1 MQLHDAHLAARMPN
15 GSLAMEGMANAA
27 VATFLV
33 EALHKY
39 ITGDLLGLEFLGQVG
54 EASGSMGGVA
64 AAILVPIAMGVNP
77 IYAVVAGAAVGGS
90 GHDIYPVKNRRDN
103 LHGNR
108 PVTDRYGIPSWR
120 TSCRKRRGID
130 LQTSS

>member
-1 MQLHDAHLAARMPN
+1 MQLHDAHLAARMPK
-15 GSLAMEGMANAA
+15 GSLAMEGMANA
-27 VATFLV
+27 
-33 EALHKY
+33 
-39 ITGDLLGLEFLGQVG
+39 GDLLGFEFLGQVG

-77 IYAVVAGAAVGGS
+77 IYAVVAGAAVGGY
-90 GHDIYPVKNRRDN
+90 GRDIYPVKNRRDN
-103 LHGNR
+103 LHGNG

-120 TSCRKRRGID
+120 TSCRKSRGID